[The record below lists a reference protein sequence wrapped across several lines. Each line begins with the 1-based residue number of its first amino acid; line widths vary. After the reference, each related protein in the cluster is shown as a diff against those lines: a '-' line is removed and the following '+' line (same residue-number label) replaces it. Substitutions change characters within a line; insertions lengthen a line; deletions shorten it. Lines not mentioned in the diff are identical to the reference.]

1 MFVHFKN
8 IKRFLFL
15 FLFFILIGC
24 QFQEPLKTHGIMYI
38 ENRSEKL
45 VVNKSNKNDVIKVM
59 GKPQIKDNQASGET
73 WIYVERVLTKGK
85 LLKLGQNIVKTN
97 NILVLNFSKYGI
109 LKEKNL
115 LNKEDRNDIQFSMRN
130 TENNISQKS
139 FVQKF
144 LQSIKTK
151 MYSNRK

>member
-1 MFVHFKN
+1 
-8 IKRFLFL
+8 
-15 FLFFILIGC
+15 
-24 QFQEPLKTHGIMYI
+24 
-38 ENRSEKL
+38 
-45 VVNKSNKNDVIKVM
+45 M

-85 LLKLGQNIVKTN
+85 LLKLVKIVKTN

>member
-8 IKRFLFL
+8 IKKFLLL

-45 VVNKSNKNDVIKVM
+45 TIDKSNKNDVIRIM
-59 GKPQIKDNQASGET
+59 GQPQIKDDQSSGET
-73 WIYVERVLTKGK
+73 WIYIERVLTKGK
-85 LLKLGQNIVKTN
+85 FLRLGQHIVKTN

-109 LKEKNL
+109 LEEKNL
-115 LNKEDRNDIQFSMRN
+115 LNKEDRNDIQFSMKN